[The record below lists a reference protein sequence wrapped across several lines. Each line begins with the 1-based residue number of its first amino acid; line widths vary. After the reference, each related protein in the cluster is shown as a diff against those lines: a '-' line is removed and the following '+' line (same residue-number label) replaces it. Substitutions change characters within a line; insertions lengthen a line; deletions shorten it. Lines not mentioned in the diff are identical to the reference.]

1 MKKLLTICALLLLSG
16 CTDDSLHVDL
26 QNELNARPTVSL
38 TLEDGTEIAGFPWSY
53 CTDVVCFD
61 KEPIDF
67 SALTYTPY
75 INGTDLNFTVT
86 FNDTINT
93 LGVRTYDKAGEVTH
107 RELPYTVIDDHTFL
121 FEEPFPDD
129 ESEIALHIK
138 VDFVNEGL
146 AHYYFP
152 LKLE

>member
-1 MKKLLTICALLLLSG
+1 MKKLLTILLLLLMNG
-16 CTDDSLHVDL
+16 CADDSLHVDL
-26 QNELNARPTVSL
+26 QNELNVRPTVSL
-38 TLEDGTEIAGFPWSY
+38 TLEDGTQIAGFPWSY
-53 CTDVVCFD
+53 CTDIVCFD

-75 INGTDLNFTVT
+75 INGTDLTFTVT
-86 FNDTINT
+86 FTDEISS
-93 LGVRTYDKAGEVTH
+93 LSIKTYNKNGEATH

-121 FEEPFPDD
+121 FEEPFPTD
-129 ESEIALHIK
+129 ETEIALNIK

>member
-1 MKKLLTICALLLLSG
+1 MKKLFTICALLLLSS
-16 CTDDSLHVDL
+16 CTDDTLHVDL
-26 QNELNARPTVSL
+26 QGELNTRPIVSL

-67 SALTYTPY
+67 AALNYAPFN
-75 INGTDLNFTVT
+75 NGSKLTFTVT
-86 FNDTINT
+86 FSDAVNM
-93 LGVRTYDKAGEVTH
+93 LGVRTYDKTGEVTH

-121 FEEPFPDD
+121 FEEPFPED
-129 ESEIALHIK
+129 ESEVALNIK